1 MTSTRKTGLR
11 GLLCLLL
18 LSPSTAFYIPGWSI
32 KSYKDGELVPL
43 MVNKVYSDN
52 TQLQYAYNDLP
63 FTCSPTGDHK
73 AGGGLLSGQSVPLN
87 LGEVLRGDRIIT
99 SDMELAM
106 AKDTPCTLLC
116 NKEMSRRDMRWS
128 KELIRDGYVAEWI
141 VDNLPGATSFV
152 TADKTRKYY
161 ASGFKLGY
169 TEASTKTGKLHYY
182 LNNHH
187 TIVIK
192 YRRASGR
199 AGDRGEKVVVGFEV
213 YPKSVGNGNKKDSA
227 GCPADIQNVDEP
239 FELYIAPNRTSDASL
254 KYDGLSYRP
263 NELEDDD
270 SSPGSLNIP
279 YTYSVYF
286 REDDSIEWAHRW
298 DLYFVNQE
306 DGTRIHW
313 MAIINSLIIC
323 GLLTGIVMIILA
335 RTIHS
340 DINKGISAEEGK
352 ARAKRAA
359 KPKGEKTSGLLS
371 QGTDAD
377 KDDDDDLSDEGEALE
392 EATGWKLLHGD
403 VFRKPRLGILLAP
416 LVGSGMQLFFMA
428 MGLVSLGALGVLN
441 PSFRGGFISVGVGLF
456 IFAGLFSGY
465 FSARVFKSFDGADYR
480 ANALVTALLFPG
492 LTFGL
497 VFILNLF
504 VWAQASSTAI
514 PFGTL
519 VAILLLWLCV
529 QVPLVYAGSH
539 YGFHKAGAWE
549 HPTKTTTIP
558 RQVPRQAWY
567 SKSIQAVLLAGLIP
581 FAVIFIEL
589 LFVFQSIWQD
599 KSGYYYVFGF
609 LAVVSAILVVTIAEV
624 TIVTIYAQLC
634 AENYHWWWQSFF
646 VGGASAF
653 WVFLYSLWYYFFKL
667 HISGFVSSM
676 LFFAYSFMACCV
688 IYRGFRVDV
697 LKVDANRLN
706 SKFRKHHQTRFIT
719 SQQGVSNESRAK
731 KAAETDMANP
741 MNTDQFR
748 VAAKAAV
755 DEIANYYDNISDH
768 RVVAD
773 VEPGYL
779 RPLLPA
785 SAPLDPEPWES
796 IQADIQ
802 SKILPGITHWQ
813 SPGFMAFFPCSSS
826 YPAAIAEMYS
836 NAFNGAHFNW
846 ICSPAVTELETIVMD
861 WLAQALGLPECFLSG
876 GPTHGGGVLHG
887 SASEAILTV
896 MVAARDKYLNEATAH
911 LPEGEEK
918 EEETWRLR
926 SKLVA
931 LGSAGAHSSTKKAA
945 QVLGVRFDTVPV
957 SEENGFSM
965 TGEALA
971 KKLDQLK
978 AKGLEPFYLTATLGT
993 TDVCAVDDFASIA
1006 KALAPRAG
1014 KPGEVWVH
1022 VDAAYAG
1029 AALLLDENK
1038 PLAKP
1043 MAEFHSFN
1051 YNPHKWML
1059 TTFDC
1064 SAVWVRARGHL
1075 INALSIKPPYLR
1087 NQYSDNELVTD
1098 YRDWQIPLGRRFR
1111 SLKLWFVLRSYGI
1124 RGLQAH
1130 IRNGV
1135 TLGESLE
1142 AKLATRPDLLTIFT
1156 KARFGLVSFR
1166 AKGDSEEQINSRTE
1180 KLYEAINASGLFYL
1194 TSTVVNG
1201 HFAIRVCTGVAAVR
1215 EEHVQK
1221 LFDLLV
1227 ETVEGQ
1233 LKLE

>member
-1 MTSTRKTGLR
+1 MAGTQKTGLR

-32 KSYKDGELVPL
+32 KSYKDGELIPL

-99 SDMELAM
+99 SDIELAM

-116 NKEMSRRDMRWS
+116 TKEMSRREMRWS

-169 TEASTKTGKLHYY
+169 AEVSTKTGKHHYY

-187 TIVIK
+187 TIVIR

-213 YPKSVGNGNKKDSA
+213 YPKSVGNGNKKDSV
-227 GCPADIQNVDEP
+227 GCPADIQNIDQP
-239 FELYIAPNRTSDASL
+239 FELYIAPNRTSDAPL
-254 KYDGLSYRP
+254 KYDGLSYHP

-270 SSPGSLNIP
+270 SSPGSLSIP

-306 DGTRIHW
+306 EGTRIHW

-323 GLLTGIVMIILA
+323 GLLTGVVMIILA

-340 DINKGISAEEGK
+340 DINKGISAEAGK
-352 ARAKRAA
+352 AGAKRVGKA
-359 KPKGEKTSGLLS
+359 KGEKSSGLLS
-371 QGTDAD
+371 QGADAD
-377 KDDDDDLSDEGEALE
+377 KDDDEDLSDEGEALE

-465 FSARVFKSFDGADYR
+465 FSARVFKSFDGTDYR

-519 VAILLLWLCV
+519 VAILLLWLCI

-688 IYRGFRVDV
+688 YGLLTGTIGFLSAYAFVRRIYSAI
-697 LKVDANRLN
+697 KVD
-706 SKFRKHHQTRFIT
+706 
-719 SQQGVSNESRAK
+719 
-731 KAAETDMANP
+731 
-741 MNTDQFR
+741 
-748 VAAKAAV
+748 
-755 DEIANYYDNISDH
+755 
-768 RVVAD
+768 
-773 VEPGYL
+773 
-779 RPLLPA
+779 
-785 SAPLDPEPWES
+785 
-796 IQADIQ
+796 
-802 SKILPGITHWQ
+802 
-813 SPGFMAFFPCSSS
+813 
-826 YPAAIAEMYS
+826 
-836 NAFNGAHFNW
+836 
-846 ICSPAVTELETIVMD
+846 
-861 WLAQALGLPECFLSG
+861 
-876 GPTHGGGVLHG
+876 
-887 SASEAILTV
+887 
-896 MVAARDKYLNEATAH
+896 
-911 LPEGEEK
+911 
-918 EEETWRLR
+918 
-926 SKLVA
+926 
-931 LGSAGAHSSTKKAA
+931 
-945 QVLGVRFDTVPV
+945 
-957 SEENGFSM
+957 
-965 TGEALA
+965 
-971 KKLDQLK
+971 
-978 AKGLEPFYLTATLGT
+978 
-993 TDVCAVDDFASIA
+993 
-1006 KALAPRAG
+1006 
-1014 KPGEVWVH
+1014 
-1022 VDAAYAG
+1022 
-1029 AALLLDENK
+1029 
-1038 PLAKP
+1038 
-1043 MAEFHSFN
+1043 
-1051 YNPHKWML
+1051 
-1059 TTFDC
+1059 
-1064 SAVWVRARGHL
+1064 
-1075 INALSIKPPYLR
+1075 
-1087 NQYSDNELVTD
+1087 
-1098 YRDWQIPLGRRFR
+1098 
-1111 SLKLWFVLRSYGI
+1111 
-1124 RGLQAH
+1124 
-1130 IRNGV
+1130 
-1135 TLGESLE
+1135 
-1142 AKLATRPDLLTIFT
+1142 
-1156 KARFGLVSFR
+1156 
-1166 AKGDSEEQINSRTE
+1166 
-1180 KLYEAINASGLFYL
+1180 
-1194 TSTVVNG
+1194 
-1201 HFAIRVCTGVAAVR
+1201 
-1215 EEHVQK
+1215 
-1221 LFDLLV
+1221 
-1227 ETVEGQ
+1227 
-1233 LKLE
+1233 